1 MKKRTFC
8 QIFRCGVFIGFFW
21 LVGLPSSFQRQKRFG
36 NACR

>member
-1 MKKRTFC
+1 MRGFHW
-8 QIFRCGVFIGFFW
+8 FFW